1 MTQIARTFAALSDP
15 TRLSVVEELMQRGEL
30 PAGALVAHAGMTAP
44 AVSRHLK
51 VLREAGVITQRAEGT
66 KRMYSV
72 APAAVKAISDWTLS
86 HRSFWEGGLDRLDA
100 FLAADEEISD
110 E

>member
-1 MTQIARTFAALSDP
+1 MIQIARTFAALSDP

-30 PAGALVAHAGMTAP
+30 PAGDLVNHAGMTAP

-51 VLREAGVITQRAEGT
+51 VLREAGVITQRAVGT
-66 KRMYSV
+66 RRMYRV
-72 APAAVKAISDWTLS
+72 APEAMKAISDWTIS
-86 HRSFWEGGLDRLDA
+86 HRSFWEASLNRLDEI
-100 FLAADEEISD
+100 LAADEDFGD

>member
-1 MTQIARTFAALSDP
+1 MTEMARTFAALADP

-51 VLREAGVITQRAEGT
+51 VLREAGVITQRVEGT

-100 FLAADEEISD
+100 LLANEKEI
-110 E
+110 ENE

>member
-1 MTQIARTFAALSDP
+1 MNEMARTFAALSDP

-30 PAGALVAHAGMTAP
+30 PAGALVTHVGMTAP

-51 VLREAGVITQRAEGT
+51 VLREAGVITQRADGT
-66 KRMYSV
+66 KRMYRV
-72 APAAVKAISDWTLS
+72 APEAVKAISDWTIS
-86 HRSFWEGGLDRLDA
+86 HRNFWEAGLDRLDA
-100 FLAADEEISD
+100 LLAADGEAEN